1 MIISKPDKTKAELL
15 ECLENLEKAYQ
26 NEIKDYNLQIIK
38 SDDRYSIK
46 AKKSVLFIDFYLNAE
61 IIAGYGYVEIKYDTN
76 VPFNKVDEVLCKVE
90 EVISKC

>member
-38 SDDRYSIK
+38 W
-46 AKKSVLFIDFYLNAE
+46 
-61 IIAGYGYVEIKYDTN
+61 GWM
-76 VPFNKVDEVLCKVE
+76 C
-90 EVISKC
+90 